1 MFPFVVPERVTGAEP
16 PPIMRFVLK
25 SETPVP
31 DPGAASK
38 NCHFQCSTTPFLW
51 GENFNSMRTK

>member
-25 SETPVP
+25 SETRFQTLGLPAKIVIFNAQP
-31 DPGAASK
+31 L
-38 NCHFQCSTTPFLW
+38 HFCGVRILTP
-51 GENFNSMRTK
+51 